1 MSMARTSSGVLAADH
16 ATLSRRQLLG
26 RLAGGFGAVA
36 LAALLDEQARAA
48 RPEAAAVPHHPPRA
62 KRVIFLFMSG
72 GPSQVDTF
80 DPKPELVRWEGRRLP
95 VLESN
100 TNPLLGQ
107 ARPLG
112 NAFPSPWKF
121 RRYGASGL
129 EVSELF
135 PRVAQ
140 RVDELCVIRSMC
152 CDSFFHAQGTL
163 EMMTGSG
170 LFVRPNMG
178 SWLLYGLGTE
188 NRNLPG
194 FIVLGDTRSGID
206 QTKVFGSSFLP
217 AAYQGTRLTNLREP
231 IPHLRPQLPP
241 GVQRDQLDTLR
252 QLNELHLTRRRED
265 SSLEARIQTFETA
278 FRMQT
283 EATEA
288 FDLSRESATVHRLYG
303 ADDRATADYGQKCL
317 LARRLVERGV
327 RCVVVNHADW
337 DQHSNLLSGHARN
350 ARQVDVPIAGLLED
364 LKQRGLLEDTL
375 VLWGG
380 EFGRTPNSQGRDG
393 RDHNTAAFTMWL
405 AGGGVKRG
413 HVHGVTDAFGAFV
426 REGRMHVHD
435 LHATLLHLM
444 GLDHEHLTYRYSG
457 RDFRLTDVHGTVVRE
472 ILT

>member
-1 MSMARTSSGVLAADH
+1 LVADH
-16 ATLSRRQLLG
+16 GLLNRRQLLG
-26 RLAGGFGAVA
+26 QLAGGFGSVA
-36 LAALLDEQARAA
+36 LAALLDEQARAE
-48 RPEAAAVPHHPPRA
+48 RPEAPRLHHPARA
-62 KRVIFLFMSG
+62 RRVIFLFMSG
-72 GPSQVDTF
+72 GPSHIDTF
-80 DPKPELVRWEGRRLP
+80 DPKPDLTRWEGRRLP
-95 VLESN
+95 VLEEN

-129 EVSELF
+129 DVSELF
-135 PRVAQ
+135 PNVAASA
-140 RVDELCVIRSMC
+140 DELCVIRSLC

-178 SWLLYGLGTE
+178 SWMLYGLGTE

-194 FIVLGDTRSGID
+194 FLVLGDTRGGID
-206 QTKVFGSSFLP
+206 QAKVFGSSFLP

-231 IPHLRPQLPP
+231 IPHLRPQLPAAA
-241 GVQRDQLDTLR
+241 QRDQLDTLR
-252 QLNELHLTRRRED
+252 QLNELHLARRHED

-283 EATEA
+283 EASEA
-288 FDLSRESATVHRLYG
+288 FDLGRESAAVRRLYG
-303 ADDRATADYGQKCL
+303 IDEAETADYGQKCL

-327 RCVVVNHADW
+327 RFVVVNHADW
-337 DQHSNLLSGHARN
+337 DQHSNLFGGHARN
-350 ARQVDVPIAGLLED
+350 ARRVDLPIAGLLRD
-364 LKQRGLLEDTL
+364 LRQRGLLEDTL

-405 AGGGVKRG
+405 AGGGVRAG
-413 HVHGVTDAFGAFV
+413 HVHGVTDEFGAFV
-426 REGRMHVHD
+426 REGRVHVHD
-435 LHATLLHLM
+435 LHATLLHLL
-444 GLDHEHLTYRYSG
+444 GLDHERLTYRYSG
-457 RDFRLTDVHGTVVRE
+457 RDFRLTDVHGQVVHE
-472 ILT
+472 IKG